1 MKLKFLHLKSHI
13 IHICLL
19 TEFEIFFYIYYVMP
33 YERSIFDKLINTKD
47 LHIPNLDNILTLNVT
62 YFDDQNSKCTN
73 YQKDLD
79 NDNTK
84 LFNYCYTYI
93 VIINVVL
100 LMFLIYDLFKTY
112 CLFILP
118 NSPKYNSKT
127 SLVSFNSFT
136 MDYKK
141 NDDIKD
147 NQEDDFE
154 LVDIENIS
162 PDIKN
167 PENIENPERLK
178 NPKRPEKQE
187 IQTRSSYFIIYY
199 WNNSGF
205 LYELIKTIEFI
216 ILIGIFE
223 YCFFKF
229 IVNKFK
235 IANTK
240 TIMCNILK
248 QLNNS

>member
-1 MKLKFLHLKSHI
+1 MNLKFLHLKSHI

-33 YERSIFDKLINTKD
+33 YEKTIFDKLFNSQD
-47 LHIPNLDNILTLNVT
+47 LNIPYLNIT
-62 YFDDQNSKCTN
+62 YFDNQNTKCTN
-73 YQKDLD
+73 YQEQLD
-79 NDNTK
+79 EDNKK
-84 LFNYCYTYI
+84 LFDYCYTYI
-93 VIINVVL
+93 VIINVIL
-100 LMFLIYDLFKTY
+100 LMFFIYDLFKTY
-112 CLFILP
+112 CLYIVP
-118 NSPKYNSKT
+118 NSPKYNSKS

-136 MDYKK
+136 IDYKK
-141 NDDIKD
+141 NDDL
-147 NQEDDFE
+147 EDDLDNNLE
-154 LVDIENIS
+154 LVDIENIV
-162 PDIKN
+162 PDIK
-167 PENIENPERLK
+167 K
-178 NPKRPEKQE
+178 PEKLE
-187 IQTRSSYFIIYY
+187 KQTRSPYFIVYY

-205 LYELIKTIEFI
+205 LYEFIKTVEFI

-248 QLNNS
+248 KIHN

>member
-1 MKLKFLHLKSHI
+1 
-13 IHICLL
+13 
-19 TEFEIFFYIYYVMP
+19 MP

-47 LHIPNLDNILTLNVT
+47 LHIPNLDIILNSNIT

-73 YQKDLD
+73 YQKQLD
-79 NDNTK
+79 DDNTK
-84 LFNYCYTYI
+84 LFDYCYTYI
-93 VIINVVL
+93 VIINVIL
-100 LMFLIYDLFKTY
+100 LIFFIYDLFKTY
-112 CLFILP
+112 CIFILP
-118 NSPKYNSKT
+118 NSPKYNSKS

-147 NQEDDFE
+147 NINDDFE
-154 LVDIENIS
+154 LVDIEHIDK
-162 PDIKN
+162 DIKKL
-167 PENIENPERLK
+167 ENPEKL
-178 NPKRPEKQE
+178 EKQ
-187 IQTRSSYFIIYY
+187 TRTQYFIIYY

-205 LYELIKTIEFI
+205 LYEFIKTVEFI

-240 TIMCNILK
+240 TVMCNILK
-248 QLNNS
+248 HLNNK

>member
-33 YERSIFDKLINTKD
+33 YEKSIFDKLINTKD
-47 LHIPNLDNILTLNVT
+47 LPLLNLDNIINSNITH
-62 YFDDQNSKCTN
+62 FDNQNKQCTN
-73 YQKDLD
+73 YQKELD
-79 NDNTK
+79 DDNTK
-84 LFNYCYTYI
+84 LFDYCYTYI

-112 CLFILP
+112 CLFIVP
-118 NSPKYNSKT
+118 KSPKYNSKS

-147 NQEDDFE
+147 NVEDDFE

-167 PENIENPERLK
+167 PENSENV
-178 NPKRPEKQE
+178 EKQE
-187 IQTRSSYFIIYY
+187 KKEKQEKQTRSQYFIIYY

-205 LYELIKTIEFI
+205 VNELIKTIEFI

-248 QLNNS
+248 QLNNK

>member
-1 MKLKFLHLKSHI
+1 MNLKFLHLKSHI

-33 YERSIFDKLINTKD
+33 YEKTIFDKLFNSQD
-47 LHIPNLDNILTLNVT
+47 LHIHNLNIT
-62 YFDDQNSKCTN
+62 YFDNENNKCTN
-73 YQKDLD
+73 YQEQLD
-79 NDNTK
+79 DDNKK
-84 LFNYCYTYI
+84 LFDYCYTYI
-93 VIINVVL
+93 VIINVIL
-100 LMFLIYDLFKTY
+100 LMFFIYDLFKTY
-112 CLFILP
+112 CLYIVP
-118 NSPKYNSKT
+118 NSPKYNSKS

-141 NDDIKD
+141 NDDL
-147 NQEDDFE
+147 EDDLENNLE
-154 LVDIENIS
+154 LVDIECIV
-162 PDIKN
+162 PDIK
-167 PENIENPERLK
+167 K
-178 NPKRPEKQE
+178 PEKLE
-187 IQTRSSYFIIYY
+187 KQTRSPYFIIYY

-205 LYELIKTIEFI
+205 LYEFIKTAEFI

-248 QLNNS
+248 KIHN

>member
-33 YERSIFDKLINTKD
+33 YERSIFDKLISTKD
-47 LHIPNLDNILTLNVT
+47 LHIPNLDNILNLNIT

-73 YQKDLD
+73 YQKQLD
-79 NDNTK
+79 DDNTK
-84 LFNYCYTYI
+84 LFEYCYTYI

-100 LMFLIYDLFKTY
+100 LMFFIYDLFKTY
-112 CLFILP
+112 CLFIVP
-118 NSPKYNSKT
+118 NSPKYNSKS
-127 SLVSFNSFT
+127 SLISFNSFT

-141 NDDIKD
+141 NDDMKD
-147 NQEDDFE
+147 NVEDDFE
-154 LVDIENIS
+154 LVDIEQHIAT
-162 PDIKN
+162 DIKN
-167 PENIENPERLK
+167 PEK
-178 NPKRPEKQE
+178 TEKTE
-187 IQTRSSYFIIYY
+187 KTEKQTRSQYFIIYY

-205 LYELIKTIEFI
+205 VNELIKTIEFI

-240 TIMCNILK
+240 TIMCSILK
-248 QLNNS
+248 QLNNK

>member
-1 MKLKFLHLKSHI
+1 MKLKILHLKSHI

-33 YERSIFDKLINTKD
+33 YERSIFEKLISTKD
-47 LHIPNLDNILTLNVT
+47 LNIPNLDNILNLNIT
-62 YFDDQNSKCTN
+62 YFDHQNSKCTN
-73 YQKDLD
+73 YQKQLD
-79 NDNTK
+79 DDNTK

-100 LMFLIYDLFKTY
+100 LMFFIYDLFKTY
-112 CLFILP
+112 CLFIVP
-118 NSPKYNSKT
+118 NSPKYNSKS

-141 NDDIKD
+141 NDDMKD
-147 NQEDDFE
+147 NVEDDFE
-154 LVDIENIS
+154 LVDIEQHITR
-162 PDIKN
+162 DINN
-167 PENIENPERLK
+167 PEKPEKPEKIEK
-178 NPKRPEKQE
+178 PEKQ
-187 IQTRSSYFIIYY
+187 IRSSYFIIYY

-205 LYELIKTIEFI
+205 VNEFIKTIEFI

-248 QLNNS
+248 QLNNK